1 MQMQEERLQSGIEKI
16 CRDIWSDKDGA
27 SQQAGKFIMDCI
39 PVLQNI
45 LNEIGT
51 GQIHNISENTLL
63 QIINALM
70 DGLECK
76 DQYYLADILYFQLSE
91 IIKIYEKER
100 KEYEPL

>member
-1 MQMQEERLQSGIEKI
+1 MQEEKLLSGIKKI
-16 CRDIWSDKDGA
+16 CCDIWSDKDGA

-45 LNEIGT
+45 LHEIQT

-63 QIINALM
+63 QTSNALM
-70 DGLECK
+70 EGLQYK
-76 DQYYLADILYFQLSE
+76 DQYYLADILYFELSE

-100 KEYEPL
+100 KEYEPV

>member
-1 MQMQEERLQSGIEKI
+1 MQEEKLLGEIEKI
-16 CRDIWSDKDGA
+16 CRDIWSDRDGTL
-27 SQQAGKFIMDCI
+27 QQAGKFIMDCI

-45 LNEIGT
+45 LNEIEIR
-51 GQIHNISENTLL
+51 QIHNISENTLL

-70 DGLECK
+70 EGLQYK
-76 DQYYLADILYFQLSE
+76 DQYYLADILHFELSE